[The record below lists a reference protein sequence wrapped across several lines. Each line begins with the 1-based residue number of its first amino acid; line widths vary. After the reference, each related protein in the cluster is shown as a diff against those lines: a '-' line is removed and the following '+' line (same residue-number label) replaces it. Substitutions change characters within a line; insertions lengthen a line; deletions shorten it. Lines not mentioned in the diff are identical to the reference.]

1 MKRFDANISFN
12 TGWVEVVIDDD
23 FIEECE
29 SMGIDRYDDDG
40 ILKRYIEDHPEEFI
54 SYLSFDDCDYE
65 KTEDD
70 GEFEDEEEE
79 YE

>member
-12 TGWVEVVIDDD
+12 TGWVEVVIDDE

-29 SMGIDRYDDDG
+29 SMGIDRYDDDE

-54 SYLSFDDCDYE
+54 SYLAFDDCNYE

-70 GEFEDEEEE
+70 DEFEDEEEE